1 MGSFFPAERM
11 VSHSSQ
17 ALSRFV
23 GPYEVL
29 EKLGVGG
36 MGSVYKARHRHTE
49 ALVAVKIAS
58 RRVLNEPILLQR
70 FQYEYE
76 AAQHLQ
82 HPRLVR
88 ALEHGYAGGA
98 PYLVMEYV
106 AGKSLDKHIQ
116 ERGKL
121 PWNDVRCIIQQIGDA
136 LDYIHQHG
144 VIHRDIKPG
153 NILVAEG
160 GDVKLAD
167 LGLVKNLHA
176 LRHMTRSATGLG
188 TVEFSAPEQFED
200 AKNADERADIYS
212 LAATAYLALTGE
224 YPFGRGGQIKI
235 LRRKLANDIVPLAQL
250 APYLPP
256 VIEEVLFEGMRA
268 EPTERPGSVHEFVQR
283 LCGPE
288 LPTLPG
294 QPAAG
299 VALNHAD
306 RRGGKRIPVRIEST
320 CRLLTRAD
328 VQVPAVI
335 QDLSVNG
342 LCVRCPRRF
351 EVGTVLRV
359 ELISASVPHEFV
371 AQVRWVKSFRPNTWL
386 VGCHF
391 TNALAPAELEM
402 LCFNSNPKTRIVERV
417 STRH

>member
-1 MGSFFPAERM
+1 ML
-11 VSHSSQ
+11 SHSSQ
-17 ALSRFV
+17 ALSRFI
-23 GPYEVL
+23 GPYEIL

-36 MGSVYKARHRHTE
+36 MGSVYKGRHRHTE
-49 ALVAVKIAS
+49 ALAAVKIAS

-88 ALEHGYAGGA
+88 ALEHGYANGA

-106 AGKSLDKHIQ
+106 PGKSLDKHIQ
-116 ERGKL
+116 ERSKL
-121 PWNDVRCIIQQIGDA
+121 PWNDVRCIIQQVGEA
-136 LDYIHQHG
+136 LEYIHRHG
-144 VIHRDIKPG
+144 IIHRDIKPG
-153 NILVAEG
+153 NILVAEA

-167 LGLVKNLHA
+167 LGLVKNLNA

-200 AKNADERADIYS
+200 AKNADQRADIYS

-250 APYLPP
+250 APYVPSS
-256 VIEEVLFEGMRA
+256 VEEALFEGMRA
-268 EPTERPGSVHEFVQR
+268 EPNERPSSAHEFVQR
-283 LCGPE
+283 LCGPA
-288 LPTLPG
+288 LPALPG
-294 QPAAG
+294 ERAPD
-299 VALNHAD
+299 VVLHHTD
-306 RRGGKRIPVRIEST
+306 RRTGKRIPVRIEST
-320 CRLLTRAD
+320 CRLLARPD
-328 VQVPAVI
+328 VQVAAVI
-335 QDLSVNG
+335 QDLSANG

-359 ELISASVPHEFV
+359 ELVSASVPHEFV

-391 TNALAPAELEM
+391 TNALAPGELEM
-402 LCFNSNPKTRIVERV
+402 LCFNSNPKTRLVERCA
-417 STRH
+417 TRH